1 MLVPGD
7 LGFSYLVLLLFFV
20 FSPIFGFVIR
30 RKWTIAVA
38 RQEEIRRLMELASE
52 QEARAAVEAA
62 FEYGTVSVTVRQ
74 SQCAVCYRPTTTRC
88 ARCKAVR
95 YWLHLSSHSLF
106 CPLLWDTNDCIMCT
120 SIQFVQE
127 LTGQAEKKGPGDM
140 RAKISGKCQIIHW
153 RQGHKDE
160 CHPPYATSQFN
171 NEGTNS
177 GQKAVLQGE
186 QCKFSDNTE
195 LEDSCGGKPVETLS
209 KEPASSKFVSCSEVP
224 REKHDNKIEP
234 LLDAKKT
241 YITFESSSVSLLS
254 DISASTGVDESSDDI
269 YASKVPSLNPPGRSE
284 APQPVDTSSAKLKAT
299 TVVDDS
305 KLNESPPLELNSLVG
320 SEDSFSCSSK
330 LKQSK
335 LSCDDEVYS
344 TSTSPSFSS
353 SNDFSSSSNGSDES
367 TTSESSTSS
376 SDFWEGAL
384 DSSGSINDFCDN
396 CTHSSVTEVGDIISS
411 GSSSLQFSANCSRN
425 NIPPSVSQP
434 SKSKADV
441 ASEKSLRNEMPF
453 YGASAVEKM
462 VIDVPGRSNPPALIP
477 EKADSRAKERSK
489 DSHVL
494 KSLGNRSLSSDISDL
509 PCSRTGGHFAK
520 STKVDGIHVAPTA
533 VLEAAHSSNASNGLK
548 TSVSKV
554 VQQFRASKISIYNPM
569 GFGTENGGKHS
580 CKMLFPY
587 EQFAKLYHVDKV
599 ELCPF
604 GLTNCGNS
612 CYANAVLQCL
622 AFTRPLACYLL
633 QGHHSK
639 ACPKKEWC
647 FTCEFEALI
656 LRAREGKSP
665 LSPIGILSQ
674 IQNIGSH
681 LGHGREEDAHEFL
694 RYAIDAMQ
702 SICLREAGS
711 NVDVPYAEETTLIGL
726 IFGGY
731 LRSKIRCLK
740 CQGKSERIERML
752 DLTVEIEGDIG
763 TLEEA
768 LAKFTTAEILDGEN
782 KYQCERCKSY
792 EKAKKKLTVLEAPNV
807 LTIALKRFQ
816 TGKFGK
822 LNKLVRFP
830 EVLNLTPYMNAT
842 SDKSPVYTLYA
853 VVVHLDI
860 MNAAFSGH
868 YICYIKNFQGKWFK
882 IDDSM
887 VKPVEPEKVLS
898 KGAYM
903 LFYARCSPRAPSL
916 VRNSLIHDDKV
927 KRSRCSEAVPSSHSG
942 NNMSNERP
950 SVVPSASPKDLP
962 FWTTTDGTI
971 NYGSFDSDNRSFRRH
986 QIPKVDWFSDSSS
999 LFSCSD
1005 EGSCSTESTRDS
1017 TSTED
1022 LHDYIFGEAICGW
1035 KSPLRVSSDSDG
1047 ASSPLGSSF
1056 SPQSMSKS
1064 HSLNSPDTSGYQT
1077 YSTKPETGKAS
1088 TKLRDKSGIGEDLQ
1102 GKERPP
1108 LLYSDTTKSCRKFT
1122 THRSS
1127 SSGSSNSNSLGS
1139 CSCRETDRKRLGVV
1153 NPFGWRSGVT
1163 MRRGTRERAAQ
1174 TFY

>member
-95 YWLHLSSHSLF
+95 Y
-106 CPLLWDTNDCIMCT
+106 C
-120 SIQFVQE
+120 
-127 LTGQAEKKGPGDM
+127 
-140 RAKISGKCQIIHW
+140 SGKCQIIHW

-612 CYANAVLQCL
+612 
-622 AFTRPLACYLL
+622 
-633 QGHHSK
+633 K
-639 ACPKKEWC
+639 
-647 FTCEFEALI
+647 
-656 LRAREGKSP
+656 
-665 LSPIGILSQ
+665 
-674 IQNIGSH
+674 
-681 LGHGREEDAHEFL
+681 
-694 RYAIDAMQ
+694 
-702 SICLREAGS
+702 
-711 NVDVPYAEETTLIGL
+711 
-726 IFGGY
+726 
-731 LRSKIRCLK
+731 
-740 CQGKSERIERML
+740 
-752 DLTVEIEGDIG
+752 
-763 TLEEA
+763 EEA
-768 LAKFTTAEILDGEN
+768 DEILDL
-782 KYQCERCKSY
+782 
-792 EKAKKKLTVLEAPNV
+792 KANQMRLPELRLDRWN
-807 LTIALKRFQ
+807 L
-816 TGKFGK
+816 
-822 LNKLVRFP
+822 LV
-830 EVLNLTPYMNAT
+830 
-842 SDKSPVYTLYA
+842 
-853 VVVHLDI
+853 
-860 MNAAFSGH
+860 
-868 YICYIKNFQGKWFK
+868 
-882 IDDSM
+882 
-887 VKPVEPEKVLS
+887 
-898 KGAYM
+898 GA
-903 LFYARCSPRAPSL
+903 
-916 VRNSLIHDDKV
+916 I
-927 KRSRCSEAVPSSHSG
+927 
-942 NNMSNERP
+942 
-950 SVVPSASPKDLP
+950 
-962 FWTTTDGTI
+962 
-971 NYGSFDSDNRSFRRH
+971 
-986 QIPKVDWFSDSSS
+986 
-999 LFSCSD
+999 
-1005 EGSCSTESTRDS
+1005 
-1017 TSTED
+1017 
-1022 LHDYIFGEAICGW
+1022 
-1035 KSPLRVSSDSDG
+1035 
-1047 ASSPLGSSF
+1047 
-1056 SPQSMSKS
+1056 
-1064 HSLNSPDTSGYQT
+1064 
-1077 YSTKPETGKAS
+1077 
-1088 TKLRDKSGIGEDLQ
+1088 
-1102 GKERPP
+1102 
-1108 LLYSDTTKSCRKFT
+1108 
-1122 THRSS
+1122 
-1127 SSGSSNSNSLGS
+1127 
-1139 CSCRETDRKRLGVV
+1139 
-1153 NPFGWRSGVT
+1153 
-1163 MRRGTRERAAQ
+1163 
-1174 TFY
+1174 